1 MTKEKNNNR
10 KTKALSS
17 LHPQT
22 ASTTRGGHNDLQRKF
37 YKNAWF
43 ERHNLQLMCCH
54 GLCRTFFESL
64 TLYYKTD
71 TYRTKL
77 QFLKGHGR
85 LQVLY
90 SSLELQP

>member
-1 MTKEKNNNR
+1 MIKEKNNR

-22 ASTTRGGHNDLQRKF
+22 ASTTRSGHNDLQGKF
-37 YKNAWF
+37 YKNTWF
-43 ERHNLQLMCCH
+43 ERHSLQLMCCS

-64 TLYYKTD
+64 IPHYKKD

-77 QFLKGHGR
+77 QFFKGHGR
-85 LQVLY
+85 IL
-90 SSLELQP
+90 